1 MKRSKHK
8 YRQFRNY
15 LPNPILCSI
24 INLWH
29 KLRGVKLKDSVV
41 IYPSVSLRRFP
52 KQIHIDNDVV
62 IKENSQITAC
72 NNKSI
77 ISIGRNT
84 SIGAY
89 TMIFS
94 SEKIEIGSDC
104 MLGPFVNI
112 MDSNHGVS
120 REKKMNQQK
129 NITKPVIIRNDVW
142 IGAKTVILPG
152 VTIGEGAVIGA
163 GSIITKDV
171 ESYKIVGGNPAK
183 IIKDRVWIY

>member
-1 MKRSKHK
+1 MKKNKHK
-8 YRQFRNY
+8 YRQFRNF
-15 LPNPILCSI
+15 LPNPILCST

-29 KLRGVKLKDSVV
+29 RSRGVKLKNSAV
-41 IYPSVSLRRFP
+41 IYPSVSLSRFP
-52 KQIHIDNDVV
+52 KQIYIDDDVV
-62 IKENSQITAC
+62 IKESCLICAC

-89 TMIFS
+89 SVITS

-104 MLGPFVNI
+104 MLGPFIYIV
-112 MDSNHGVS
+112 DSNHGTS

-129 NITKPVIIRNDVW
+129 NITKPVIVKNDVW
-142 IGAKTVILPG
+142 IGAKSVILPG

-171 ESYKIVGGNPAK
+171 ESYKIVAGNPAK
-183 IIKDRVWIY
+183 IIKDRV